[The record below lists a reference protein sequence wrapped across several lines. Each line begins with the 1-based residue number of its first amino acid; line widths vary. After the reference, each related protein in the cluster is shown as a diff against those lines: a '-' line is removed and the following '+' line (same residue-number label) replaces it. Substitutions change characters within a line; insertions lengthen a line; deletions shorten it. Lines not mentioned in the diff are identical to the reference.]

1 MQIKY
6 VKTIIGWY
14 NVYINNEL
22 NAFNMP
28 PHKFFEI
35 FPQVSRKATL
45 SSRYRRS
52 TRKNRIKGATNAYS
66 NYIIYD

>member
-45 SSRYRRS
+45 GCLVA
-52 TRKNRIKGATNAYS
+52 TGDQLARIA
-66 NYIIYD
+66 

>member
-6 VKTIIGWY
+6 VKTVVGWY
-14 NVYINNEL
+14 NVYVNNEL

-45 SSRYRRS
+45 GCLVATSDQLA
-52 TRKNRIKGATNAYS
+52 RIA
-66 NYIIYD
+66 

>member
-35 FPQVSRKATL
+35 FPQVSR
-45 SSRYRRS
+45 YRRS

>member
-6 VKTIIGWY
+6 VKTVVGWY

-22 NAFNMP
+22 NAFNMA

-35 FPQVSRKATL
+35 FPQVD
-45 SSRYRRS
+45 RRA
-52 TRKNRIKGATNAYS
+52 KLGCLVATNDQLAR
-66 NYIIYD
+66 IA

>member
-6 VKTIIGWY
+6 VKTVVGWY

-28 PHKFFEI
+28 PDKFFEI
-35 FPQVSRKATL
+35 FPQVSRRAALGCLFVTDDQL
-45 SSRYRRS
+45 A
-52 TRKNRIKGATNAYS
+52 RIA
-66 NYIIYD
+66 

>member
-6 VKTIIGWY
+6 VKTVIGWY
-14 NVYINNEL
+14 NVYVNNEL

-35 FPQVSRKATL
+35 FEQVDRKATL
-45 SSRYRRS
+45 GCLVA
-52 TRKNRIKGATNAYS
+52 TDDQLARIA
-66 NYIIYD
+66 